1 MSLISLIVA
10 LVIIGLA
17 FWVVRTLG
25 GAFGIPAP
33 IVSVIYVVLV
43 VVVVLWL
50 LQALGLYSGGPS
62 FRLN

>member
-1 MSLISLIVA
+1 MSVISLIVF
-10 LVIIGLA
+10 LVIIGLV
-17 FWVVRTLG
+17 FWVVRTLSA
-25 GAFGIPAP
+25 AFKIPDP